1 MDPDDD
7 AFDDIPLEED
17 LRDAPSSSSSLKNTA
32 HQTRAPK
39 AHPFPQAQLEAF
51 AQIDG
56 VAWQDYYKTRIGEAY
71 RDGLKLLRQDDSSS
85 NNWWHLIEAEE
96 GTEEK
101 TQCGGPVLLF
111 EHDVGMADFPR
122 VFRVTG
128 VVKGRAE
135 RFLHVIKDH
144 DRYTRL
150 AWDAR
155 HVETVQVL
163 EEYHPPEGSI
173 YVVKSEIKAPR
184 PLENRLL
191 LGVQSHRYNAQLQT
205 YTYVFKSAQHYFYS
219 NQLPPSGKSLANA
232 FVCIWIAQSAAEE
245 ICQIKMV
252 VGVNVGGNA
261 LATRLI
267 LGNYHHHLRERFVLW
282 ERVVNDWD
290 TYYPPE
296 TNQKRIENRK

>member
-17 LRDAPSSSSSLKNTA
+17 LRDTPSTR
-32 HQTRAPK
+32 HQARAPE

-56 VAWQDYYKTRIGEAY
+56 VAWQDYYKTKIGEAY
-71 RDGLKLLRQDDSSS
+71 RDGLKFLQQDETSS

-96 GTEEK
+96 ETR
-101 TQCGGPVLLF
+101 TLCGGPVLLF
-111 EHDVGMADFPR
+111 EHDVCMPEFPR

-144 DRYTRL
+144 DRDTRL

-155 HVETVQVL
+155 HVEAVQVL

-219 NQLPPSGKSLANA
+219 DQLPSGKSLANA
-232 FVCIWIAQSAAEE
+232 FVCIWIAQAPAD

-261 LATRLI
+261 LVTRLI